1 LIKRRRV
8 IYVHG
13 YDPQGA
19 VGYYRLF
26 EHSWKKFKNV
36 WSAKSSLSPLKIE
49 SDDLASWTVT
59 TSGPT
64 WEVLT
69 DYEFIRYEDI
79 IEENLNRPIVWQI
92 FAALQWV
99 LGDLVSGATA
109 RIVRASWRFE
119 MHHFLFQLLLL
130 VWIVFSFL
138 AGWLA
143 LIVARDFLG
152 LTMWA
157 AVPLA
162 AAIGVAVFYALRPFV
177 DRFFVLRINNHW
189 PYLRKF
195 GCGQPTCLDRP
206 VNAGVERLLAAANAI
221 DVDEVLLIGHSGG
234 APLVLPIVAL
244 ALERDPDLGRRGPS
258 IVVVTLGSI
267 MPAVALHPRAKWMRE
282 MVRRV
287 ALEPSVQWIDC
298 QARKDVLQFWNF
310 DPVAGIGVKTDPQWR
325 NPLIWQIRFRDVM
338 SPERY
343 RRNRM
348 NFFRLHYQF
357 IMAADRR
364 APYDYVMLTCGPFR
378 AIEWAQ
384 RGREIAADWPAA
396 TATMS
401 LAIS

>member
-19 VGYYRLF
+19 VGYYGLF

-36 WSAKSSLSPLKIE
+36 WSVKSSLGPLKIE

-59 TSGPT
+59 SSGPG
-64 WEVLT
+64 WEVFT
-69 DYEFIRYEDI
+69 DYGFVRYEDI
-79 IEENLNRPIVWQI
+79 ITENMNRPIIWQI
-92 FAALQWV
+92 FAALHWV
-99 LGDLVSGATA
+99 LDDLISGATA
-109 RIVRASWRFE
+109 RIVRASWRFQ
-119 MHHFLFQLLLL
+119 MHHFLFQLLLV
-130 VWIVFSFL
+130 VWIGFSFL

-143 LIVARDFLG
+143 LIVARNFLG
-152 LTMWA
+152 LTLWA

-177 DRFFVLRINNHW
+177 DHFFVLRINNHW

-195 GCGQPTCLDRP
+195 GRGQPTCLDRP
-206 VNAGVERLLAAANAI
+206 VNAGVERLLAAANAT

-258 IVVVTLGSI
+258 IVVVTMGSI
-267 MPAVALHPRAKWMRE
+267 MPAVALHPRAQWMRE

-298 QARKDVLQFWNF
+298 QARKDILHFWSL
-310 DPVAGIGVKTDPQWR
+310 DPVGGIGVKTDPQWH

-338 SPERY
+338 SPDSYE
-343 RRNRM
+343 RNRM

-384 RGREIAADWPAA
+384 RGHEIAAEWPAA

-401 LAIS
+401 LATS